1 MSNLLKI
8 KFYLLNFPFFSG
20 ISSLCFTNHG
30 EALYMMSSSEIQ
42 RITLSAT
49 KVVKPTGSIELEE
62 WDNDERD
69 SVELEPTLDTE
80 EGNENTTMEATTP
93 ISAAT
98 SDLAVN
104 RMRENIKTH
113 FSKYLLKI
121 IFRAFNKR
129 G

>member
-1 MSNLLKI
+1 
-8 KFYLLNFPFFSG
+8 
-20 ISSLCFTNHG
+20 
-30 EALYMMSSSEIQ
+30 MMSSSEIQ

-80 EGNENTTMEATTP
+80 EGNENTTIEATTP

-98 SDLAVN
+98 SDLNVN
-104 RMRENIKTH
+104 RK
-113 FSKYLLKI
+113 
-121 IFRAFNKR
+121 
-129 G
+129 